1 MASPYVENLKPGE
14 SDTGVNPEESLYFGV
29 RDLDSRINRSS
40 VNSIATFSKTQYLP
54 TIIPGSTGT
63 YFDVFNDALPESRPA
78 ATVNRSIDE
87 EVPYDSTG
95 DSVLDSTYGPVLLV
109 EKGVSGEAT
118 ERGVLFVE
126 ADISDTTPVG
136 CEIQIGIQ
144 SYTPNDSD
152 YFADLTYSGVV
163 AGFVY
168 WPLNTGVFVFFKD
181 DGGTLK
187 IEVAGPAQ
195 DGAGTRLVS
204 TTTDYDWSANLHAPD
219 SIRVV
224 LDPTSRL
231 SKVFV
236 FITSE
241 SDGEYTET
249 LLFESSL
256 EALGTLQAAARI
268 GNYYAEE
275 PPNKVV
281 AFAGIDSGDAGDF
294 VEIHNINVEE
304 YGLFLVG
311 SGQDVP
317 TSLVSRRPSDST
329 VISTYSDSQEWDR
342 VEVLGGVT
350 ESDTSF
356 TIRNSDAGNA
366 GIYKEE
372 SDLENERFLAVMQG
386 SVRSSLHEGSF
397 STGVGIDI
405 DDGSALTAV
414 RFLDNFSS
422 LRIGLWVGSD
432 LNNTDSFSSIDS
444 DWGETTPEIL
454 IIADASQGFCHLWAS
469 EDVDVAAS
477 SLITPSIAQAYST
490 QSTRYG
496 HATIGLGFID
506 SDATDLIHTGDF
518 TLSKLF
524 VLPNFRAFVPHLAAA
539 VGNLPSSA
547 GTWSSWT
554 SYGSATPGD
563 FSTAVV
569 SESDPTWSIVP
580 TSNSSYDYYSMLL
593 TETTYLAGES
603 GISVVAK
610 IEVKTWTDQFGAVDS
625 IRVPTCGIIAID
637 VGSGLFLQLQCIVS
651 DTGEKYIFVSED
663 AQDHVEVLNQTEAG
677 QKISALVDFT
687 EPHTYLVSYR
697 PGHGVQVFV
706 DFSSLPA
713 ISLAWTEASAVKR
726 GSDYLS
732 AGQTA
737 TVGVV
742 PYSTSGESAHLEIG
756 LIGVS
761 VGSGFDFTT
770 RMSVG
775 DEILEESI
783 YGAQANI
790 FVDVS
795 DED

>member
-54 TIIPGSTGT
+54 TTIPGSTGT

-78 ATVNRSIDE
+78 ATVDRSIDE

-109 EKGVSGEAT
+109 EKVVSGEAT

-342 VEVLGGVT
+342 VEVLGEVT

-356 TIRNSDAGNA
+356 TLSNSDAGNA

-372 SDLENERFLAVMQG
+372 SDLGNERFLVVMQG

-414 RFLDNFSS
+414 RFLDDFSS
-422 LRIGLWVGSD
+422 LRLGLWVGTD
-432 LNNTDSFSSIDS
+432 LNNTDSFSSIGS

-454 IIADASQGFCHLWAS
+454 MIADSSQGFCHLWAS

-496 HATIGLGFID
+496 HATIGLGFVD
-506 SDATDLIHTGDF
+506 SDATSLIHTGDF

-524 VLPNFRAFVPHLAAA
+524 VLPNFRAFAPHLTAA

-569 SESDPTWSIVP
+569 SESDPTWAIVP

-603 GISVVAK
+603 GISVVAR
-610 IEVKTWTDQFGAVDS
+610 IEVKSWTDQFGAVDS

-637 VGSGLFLQLQCIVS
+637 VGSDLFLQLQCIVS

-697 PGHGVQVFV
+697 PGYGVQVFV
-706 DFSSLPA
+706 DFSSRPA

-726 GSDYLS
+726 RSDYLS

-737 TVGVV
+737 TVGVI

-761 VGSGFDFTT
+761 VGSGFDFTA